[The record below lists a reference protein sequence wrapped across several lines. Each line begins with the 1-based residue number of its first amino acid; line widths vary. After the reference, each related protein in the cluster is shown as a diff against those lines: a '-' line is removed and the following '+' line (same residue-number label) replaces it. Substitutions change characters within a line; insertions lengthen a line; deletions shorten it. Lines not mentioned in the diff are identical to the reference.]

1 MCTKHIDV
9 RARSIRNLINNGNL
23 RVIWVPIDENCS
35 DVLNKNCT
43 EKLCE
48 VHHDTILNGKINTQ
62 RENVEIARLVTYV
75 DYVLCDDF
83 SISHKCE

>member
-1 MCTKHIDV
+1 M
-9 RARSIRNLINNGNL
+9 
-23 RVIWVPIDENCS
+23 
-35 DVLNKNCT
+35 LNKNCT

-62 RENVEIARLVTYV
+62 RENVEIARLMTYV

-83 SISHKCE
+83 SISHKRE